1 MQYNKFKYLCHDCH
15 LEEHDKM
22 RIKIRR
28 YYMLSDYENEMLMN
42 SRLSVMHSKWYP
54 LILFAAF
61 ASIFYFAYGSFI
73 FGILWLMLAWIS
85 VKRNQD
91 IIKRL

>member
-1 MQYNKFKYLCHDCH
+1 MEDEYELD
-15 LEEHDKM
+15 E
-22 RIKIRR
+22 
-28 YYMLSDYENEMLMN
+28 YENEMLMN

-85 VKRNQD
+85 VKRKSRYHKN
-91 IIKRL
+91 IIEDSYNNEKEEE